1 MHATLGRTP
10 TYARNDFTFRIFS
23 CIDQSNPPTQLI
35 FITLNMVPYKKK
47 TELAGELIRR
57 EEKYEEIGSHVRNH
71 VYAKIKTK

>member
-35 FITLNMVPYKKK
+35 FITLNIVPYKKK
-47 TELAGELIRR
+47 L
-57 EEKYEEIGSHVRNH
+57 SWQVS
-71 VYAKIKTK
+71 